1 MRELPSKVSNQLKE
15 DDGSIDKA
23 VAILEN
29 APYSLFVGRGFSS
42 ALVQE
47 GALKM
52 MELAY
57 MPCISLP
64 GGELKHGTIALIE
77 EGIPVIAVAPSDD
90 TLNLMESTIRECK
103 TRGAKIILVT
113 DTEEPITRLADVVI
127 QTQQSV
133 HETSPIINVIPL
145 QILAYRLAEKKG
157 FNIDRPRNL
166 AKSVTV
172 T

>member
-1 MRELPSKVSNQLKE
+1 
-15 DDGSIDKA
+15 
-23 VAILEN
+23 
-29 APYSLFVGRGFSS
+29 
-42 ALVQE
+42 
-47 GALKM
+47 
-52 MELAY
+52 
-57 MPCISLP
+57 
-64 GGELKHGTIALIE
+64 
-77 EGIPVIAVAPSDD
+77 
-90 TLNLMESTIRECK
+90 MESTIRECK

>member
-1 MRELPSKVSNQLKE
+1 MQDPRCE
-15 DDGSIDKA
+15 DNSG
-23 VAILEN
+23 
-29 APYSLFVGRGFSS
+29 YGHR
-42 ALVQE
+42 
-47 GALKM
+47 
-52 MELAY
+52 
-57 MPCISLP
+57 
-64 GGELKHGTIALIE
+64 
-77 EGIPVIAVAPSDD
+77 
-90 TLNLMESTIRECK
+90 
-103 TRGAKIILVT
+103 
-113 DTEEPITRLADVVI
+113 EPITRLADVVI